1 MKTFLLSLAV
11 TLIVTGQSAL
21 AKVPKKL
28 ATEEVIDCSME
39 QKGWRENVCAA
50 LSEEE
55 AARLAEEEAARLAEE
70 EAARLAEAEAA
81 RLAEEEAARLAEAEA
96 VRLAEEEAARLA
108 EAEAAR
114 LAEEE
119 AARLAEAEA
128 ARLAEEEAAR
138 LAEEEAARLAAEE
151 AASLG
156 TITLRWTIPSTRQDG
171 SLLSASELAK
181 YELYITTES
190 DGASQSVVIDDPMQT
205 TQTLTNLQPDVYHL
219 AMSAVDV
226 NGLYSDLTNVVS
238 IDLNQ

>member
-1 MKTFLLSLAV
+1 MKTLSLSLAV
-11 TLIVTGQSAL
+11 FLIVTSQSAL
-21 AKVPKKL
+21 ARGPKSVSS
-28 ATEEVIDCSME
+28 EESVDCSIE
-39 QKGWRENVCAA
+39 HNNWRKNYCAQI
-50 LSEEE
+50 
-55 AARLAEEEAARLAEE
+55 AEEEAA
-70 EAARLAEAEAA
+70 
-81 RLAEEEAARLAEAEA
+81 
-96 VRLAEEEAARLA
+96 RLAEEEAARLA

-138 LAEEEAARLAAEE
+138 LAEAEAARLAEAEAARLAEEEAARLAEAEAARLAEEEAARLAAEE

-171 SLLSASELAK
+171 TLLSASELAK

-205 TQTLTNLQPDVYHL
+205 TQTLTGLQPDVYHL

-238 IDLNQ
+238 IDLNP